1 MRLPVRI
8 SQVIFAPD
16 VSWANGKVTKLAGSI
31 VRLSKQG
38 DNLDRLPKAT
48 SDRDS

>member
-31 VRLSKQG
+31 VRPSKQG
-38 DNLDRLPKAT
+38 DNFYLLPRAT
-48 SDRDS
+48 